1 MKEFSK
7 NKFKIIPGRTQIKV
21 TILNKTKG
29 FFLSLIYPKI
39 GPINTYYGPK
49 NTSCVNHE
57 HDWEIKQ

>member
-7 NKFKIIPGRTQIKV
+7 NKFNIIQGITQIKV

-39 GPINTYYGPK
+39 GPINTIPK
-49 NTSCVNHE
+49 A
-57 HDWEIKQ
+57 